1 MLGVSSGGAEES
13 MDLVHIWEED
23 TRNVI
28 HRLNVAFEE
37 KSRTS
42 FWLK

>member
-1 MLGVSSGGAEES
+1 MLGVFSGGAEES

-42 FWLK
+42 FWLE